1 MPNPWDIPPF
11 PIRGDDHQGTTS
23 AGMGRVLTQWE
34 VIEGELAQIYG
45 WLVMQ
50 PDEMEALHEYG
61 EPPIFRERITR
72 ASGWLRM
79 SIFGGT
85 LTKTPKVNFALL

>member
-1 MPNPWDIPPF
+1 
-11 PIRGDDHQGTTS
+11 
-23 AGMGRVLTQWE
+23 
-34 VIEGELAQIYG
+34 
-45 WLVMQ
+45 MQ